1 MVLKAS
7 IAVVHQLKSQIPLF
21 IPVNQP
27 SQGLKYL
34 TEPRDAALFGRWC
47 WGGQIVPSHEL
58 LTLTPPPGYFH
69 GNIMI
74 A

>member
-21 IPVNQP
+21 ILVNQP
-27 SQGLKYL
+27 SQGLKCL

-47 WGGQIVPSHEL
+47 WGWGADCSI
-58 LTLTPPPGYFH
+58 T
-69 GNIMI
+69 
-74 A
+74 